1 MEVQEAEAA
10 VLAAALAEAAS
21 VAARAEVASAAVRVP
36 VEISEVRVR
45 ADSAVRITVLLII
58 TIITVPISAGDSVRA
73 AFTAEAEVARA
84 Q

>member
-10 VLAAALAEAAS
+10 VLAA
-21 VAARAEVASAAVRVP
+21 RVP
-36 VEISEVRVR
+36 EVISEVRVR
-45 ADSAVRITVLLII
+45 ADLAVRITVLLITI
-58 TIITVPISAGDSVRA
+58 IITVPISVGDSVRA

>member
-10 VLAAALAEAAS
+10 VLAAAPAEAAS
-21 VAARAEVASAAVRVP
+21 VEARAAAALAARVPEV
-36 VEISEVRVR
+36 ISEVRVR